1 MVYLD
6 KTVGIVIPCFNE
18 QSQIRKVLNGLPAW
32 IDSIIVIDDASLD
45 ETSTVVRE
53 LRESDKRISLITHEE
68 NSGVG
73 AAIASGY
80 QHAKSHNLDIAVVMA
95 GDNQMSPSDLP
106 KILNKM
112 IQENFDYVK
121 TNRLFYR
128 EARKQ
133 IPKIRFVG
141 NYILSILT
149 KFASG
154 YWNISDSQS
163 GFAAISN
170 KALNL
175 IDWSEMYPRYGQPN
189 DILVLLNIANCRV
202 ADVPSLPIYGVG
214 EKSKMK
220 IRIVAYKIPML
231 LLRRTFFRISK
242 KYFEAEMHPI
252 FLFFLV
258 SLLFLIS
265 GVILFIRMVFVK
277 FTVGSFPIIST
288 ICALFSF
295 SIFLLLALFAL
306 WFDYERN
313 LPLQE

>member
-214 EKSKMK
+214 EKV
-220 IRIVAYKIPML
+220 R
-231 LLRRTFFRISK
+231 
-242 KYFEAEMHPI
+242 
-252 FLFFLV
+252 
-258 SLLFLIS
+258 
-265 GVILFIRMVFVK
+265 
-277 FTVGSFPIIST
+277 
-288 ICALFSF
+288 
-295 SIFLLLALFAL
+295 
-306 WFDYERN
+306 
-313 LPLQE
+313 